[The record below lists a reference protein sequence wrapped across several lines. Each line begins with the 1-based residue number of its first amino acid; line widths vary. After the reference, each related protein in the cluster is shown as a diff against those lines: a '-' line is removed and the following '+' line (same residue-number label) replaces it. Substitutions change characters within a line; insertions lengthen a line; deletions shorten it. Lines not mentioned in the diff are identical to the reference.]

1 LRFSLLFFL
10 MNEVSL
16 LVAFGAGVISFFSPC
31 IVPLLPVYL
40 IFLGGTSFEK
50 IRPVGKWHL
59 YLGVLLFTLTLSS
72 IFFIQ
77 GFLAGSLGY
86 ILFRFKRELEIAF
99 GVLIAFLG
107 FFMTGIIRFPFLM
120 KERRVSLGDKI
131 KGVSPLLLGPILGF
145 AFSLTWTP
153 CSGPVLAS
161 ILALAASSGA
171 PLRGGM
177 LLFLYSL
184 GFSLPFILI
193 ALFFTGLARLL
204 VQKMFFFRYLQIVS
218 GFLFM
223 ALGVLLALGI
233 FSRLFY

>member
-1 LRFSLLFFL
+1 
-10 MNEVSL
+10 MNEVSF
-16 LVAFGAGVISFFSPC
+16 LVAFGAGVLSFFSPC

-40 IFLGGTSFEK
+40 IFLGGTSSNEIK
-50 IRPVGKWHL
+50 PAGKWRL
-59 YLGVLLFTLTLSS
+59 YLGVIFFVLTLSS

-99 GVLIAFLG
+99 GIIIFFLG
-107 FFMTGIIRFPFLM
+107 LLMTGLIRFSFFMKDKRFFPSNKVKSF
-120 KERRVSLGDKI
+120 
-131 KGVSPLLLGPILGF
+131 SPLLLGPVLGL

-161 ILALAASSGA
+161 ILALAASSGV
-171 PLRGGM
+171 PLRGGI

-184 GFSLPFILI
+184 GFSLPFVLI
-193 ALFFTGLARLL
+193 ALFFVGLAKFLL
-204 VQKMFFFRYLQIVS
+204 RKMRFFHYLQIVS

-223 ALGVLLALGI
+223 ALGILLALGV